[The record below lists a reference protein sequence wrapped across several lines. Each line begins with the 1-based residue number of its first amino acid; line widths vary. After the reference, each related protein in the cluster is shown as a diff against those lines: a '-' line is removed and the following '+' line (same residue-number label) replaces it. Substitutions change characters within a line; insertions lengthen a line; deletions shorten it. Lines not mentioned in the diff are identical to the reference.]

1 MRALLYWFRA
11 KASPPADFSPRRRA
25 AAAAYPRRFAEQRF
39 SERGVSADGAQRV
52 ARPLTFPASPGSRGG
67 LPAAVR
73 RTALFRAGGSPPTA
87 RSTSRAR

>member
-25 AAAAYPRRFAEQRF
+25 AAAAYLRRFAEQRF
-39 SERGVSADGAQRV
+39 SERGVSADGTQHV
-52 ARPLTFPASPGSRGG
+52 ARPLTFPRVAGQPRRLTRGG
-67 LPAAVR
+67 SPNSA
-73 RTALFRAGGSPPTA
+73 FPSGGSPPTA